1 MSPDSATFW
10 QAANSRCNSTDS
22 PLINETTQ
30 SLSIRIVCDV
40 RAFLVLLVARPAVVD
55 ILDTLLAFR
64 RLWWRRPVIAQLA
77 TKLGIA
83 CVGHIVRSS
92 ARQPHPDRIQT
103 DSGRNSR
110 RPDGLHSATFR
121 YCYPLCILDLFCR
134 FGVCRFGVYSHRFSP
149 PIYRPFSLTARHPF

>member
-55 ILDTLLAFR
+55 ILDTLLALR
-64 RLWWRRPVIAQLA
+64 RLWRRRPVRYGVFSSNASHQQSS
-77 TKLGIA
+77 GM
-83 CVGHIVRSS
+83 VGARAWRS
-92 ARQPHPDRIQT
+92 
-103 DSGRNSR
+103 
-110 RPDGLHSATFR
+110 
-121 YCYPLCILDLFCR
+121 
-134 FGVCRFGVYSHRFSP
+134 
-149 PIYRPFSLTARHPF
+149 